1 MTAYMQLWSW
11 GKLILLAEIL
21 AYNKAAFC
29 HNASL
34 EFSFVLIPT
43 DAWLRDLPSLHWRF
57 GKKKP
62 VSYS

>member
-1 MTAYMQLWSW
+1 M
-11 GKLILLAEIL
+11 LLAEIL
-21 AYNKAAFC
+21 APNKAAFC

-34 EFSFVLIPT
+34 AFSFVLIPT
-43 DAWLRDLPSLHWRF
+43 STDAWLRDLASLHWRF